1 MGSFSIPLSG
11 LLASQEDLGII
22 SNNLANLNTTGYKGS
37 SANFSDLF
45 YQQLGTDG
53 AGDPIQLGMGTQI
66 GSNSINF
73 TEGSTENTGVNTN
86 VLIQGN
92 GFLQVQNNGLTLYTR
107 DGDLSLNSSGFL
119 VTPDGSEVMG
129 FPANDGVVNAS
140 GSTAALQVNVGQTT
154 PPQATA
160 NINLTMNL
168 DATAGIPASQQTGT
182 GIDAGTTLATGGILS
197 FTDGASPANTFSYT
211 TQSGDSLQ
219 NVVDQINAGGNFT
232 AALSGNSLVVTA
244 SSGTA
249 VDITKNTMTD
259 AATGA
264 ESETFAATGQGS
276 YSTPVS
282 VYDSLGN
289 SHVVDFNFAKT
300 GANTWSYQITLPAAD
315 VGASGNPVVLGSGT
329 LTFSGSGALTSP
341 SSNIAGI
348 TLPSGASLADGAK
361 ALNFSWNLF
370 SSSNTPLVT
379 QVAGTSTS
387 STQQDGYFAGAL
399 QTFTIQQDGT
409 IQGSFSNGQVTTL
422 GQIALATFP
431 NEEGLL
437 QTGNGSFVSS
447 LASGLPSVGIPGTG
461 GRGTLQGG
469 ALEGSNVDISTQF
482 SDLILAQQSYEANAR
497 AFNIE
502 SGVFTNSTITLGIGQ

>member
-53 AGDPIQLGMGTQI
+53 AGDAIQVGMGTQI
-66 GSNSINF
+66 GSNAINF
-73 TEGSTENTGVNTN
+73 TEGSTKNTGVNSN

-107 DGDLSLNSSGFL
+107 DGDLSLNSSGYL

-129 FPANDGVVNAS
+129 FPAAGGVVNAS
-140 GSTAALQVNVGQTT
+140 GATQPLQVNIGQTT
-154 PPQATA
+154 PPQATG
-160 NINLTMNL
+160 NVSLTMNL

-182 GIDAGTTLATGGILS
+182 GIDAGTTLATGSILS
-197 FTDGASPANTFSYT
+197 LADGANPANTFSYT
-211 TQSGDSLQ
+211 TKAGDTLQ
-219 NVVDQINAGGNFT
+219 AVIDQINSSGNFT
-232 AALSGNSLVVTA
+232 AALSGNSVVITA
-244 SSGTA
+244 SNGTP
-249 VDITKNTMTD
+249 ITFTKNTVTD

-264 ESETFAATGQGS
+264 ESESFASSGQGG

-289 SHVVDFNFAKT
+289 SHVVEFNFAKT
-300 GANTWSYQITLPAAD
+300 GANTWSYQITLPAED
-315 VGASGNPVVLGSGT
+315 VGETGNPVVLGSGSLAFSDAGT
-329 LTFSGSGALTSP
+329 LTAPTS
-341 SSNIAGI
+341 NVAGI
-348 TLPSGASLADGAK
+348 TLPSGVSLADGAK
-361 ALNFSWNLF
+361 ALNFCWNLF
-370 SSSNTPLVT
+370 GSSNSPLVT
-379 QVAGTSTS
+379 QVAGASTS
-387 STQQDGYFAGAL
+387 STQQDGYHAGTLLTFA
-399 QTFTIQQDGT
+399 IQQDGT
-409 IQGSFSNGQVTTL
+409 LQGSFSNGQVSTL

-437 QTGNGSFVSS
+437 QTGNGNFVSS

-502 SGVFTNSTITLGIGQ
+502 SGIFTQSTITLGIGQ